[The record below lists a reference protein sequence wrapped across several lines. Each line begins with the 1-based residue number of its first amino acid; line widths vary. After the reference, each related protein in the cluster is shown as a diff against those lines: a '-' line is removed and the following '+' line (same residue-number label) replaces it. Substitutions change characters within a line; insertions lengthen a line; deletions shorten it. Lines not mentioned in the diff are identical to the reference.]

1 MATKKSQAKA
11 QPASAGS
18 NDLWKWLYVAG
29 AVVAGLAGAL
39 TFQNDILTW
48 VLILVGVLV
57 GIFYFD
63 VENFKEFGI
72 VYLVLLGA
80 FSAFGAFVAVGE
92 IPDRFLQWA
101 GRFPW
106 PGRADVT
113 CAPVRQKKLL
123 NLPPTQQPPKIL
135 GGCFFIGFS
144 TPC

>member
-11 QPASAGS
+11 QPTSAGS

-72 VYLVLLGA
+72 VYLVLLAASGA
-80 FSAFGAFVAVGE
+80 FGMFIAVGTYLTGFFMGLAG
-92 IPDRFLQWA
+92 FLGPIA
-101 GRFPW
+101 L
-106 PGRADVT
+106 T
-113 CAPVRQKKLL
+113 LLVRL
-123 NLPPTQQPPKIL
+123 
-135 GGCFFIGFS
+135 FIKRNF
-144 TPC
+144 